1 MPTGQ
6 TTLTIIGNLTNDPEI
21 SQTKDGAAM
30 CRFTIASNPRFYE
43 QSSGTWRDG
52 DPLFLR
58 CTAWRHLAENIDASL
73 TRGQRVIAT
82 GVLRQFEWT
91 DAEGI
96 QRTGYGLEIE
106 DIGPS
111 LRWATTTPT
120 RRTSANRTAAAPSSD
135 PWVPARATSTVNGS
149 TAGAF
154 SDEPPF

>member
-1 MPTGQ
+1 QAHARRQLCCRVVESPDVSTKPGQ
-6 TTLTIIGNLTNDPEI
+6 LQN
-21 SQTKDGAAM
+21 
-30 CRFTIASNPRFYE
+30 
-43 QSSGTWRDG
+43 SSGTWRDG

-58 CTAWRHLAENIDASL
+58 CTAWRTLAENIEASL

-91 DAEGI
+91 DADGI

-106 DIGPS
+106 EIGPS

-120 RRTSANRTAAAPSSD
+120 RRTSANRTSATSPND
-135 PWVPARATSTVNGS
+135 PWAPARATSTVNGS
-149 TAGAF
+149 TASAHAGAF